1 MATHIT
7 QIDDQNSRQSRLRV
21 EGEMYVADAL
31 NIERIARLVRSQT
44 DYELVL
50 DLADLDFLDSE
61 SAPILKH
68 LENQGLF
75 RIEGIETFLQNVVNV
90 AERK

>member
-31 NIERIARLVRSQT
+31 NIERIARLVSSQT